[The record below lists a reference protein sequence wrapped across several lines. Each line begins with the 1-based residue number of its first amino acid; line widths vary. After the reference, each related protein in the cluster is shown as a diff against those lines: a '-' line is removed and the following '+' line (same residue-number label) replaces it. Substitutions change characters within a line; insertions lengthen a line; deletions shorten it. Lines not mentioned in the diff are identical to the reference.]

1 MQPSDIT
8 KVLVDPLLRNSE
20 RLRVTYF
27 KHMFVMTLDSTMEYT
42 GYIKAYKNHIIHL
55 VSSAKFN
62 LHISF
67 SPLQTIATMSN
78 KSYL

>member
-1 MQPSDIT
+1 MSDMHT
-8 KVLVDPLLRNSE
+8 KLSWCSYAAIGHNKSPCKSSHRKGE
-20 RLRVTYF
+20 RLRVTWF

-55 VSSAKFN
+55 MTSAEFN

-67 SPLQTIATMSN
+67 
-78 KSYL
+78 